1 MTAQDFLCKASRS
14 ASLIGR
20 SSNSGPDVKKNDEK
34 MVLEH
39 AVAALY
45 NSGFAGPVAGISF

>member
-1 MTAQDFLCKASRS
+1 MSFETETSE
-14 ASLIGR
+14 
-20 SSNSGPDVKKNDEK
+20 SGTYAKNDEK

-45 NSGFAGPVAGISF
+45 NSGFAGPVAGVSF